1 MKLRTA
7 LIAAAL
13 FVAGPALAQA
23 PAGNAPQKP
32 AQHAPGVA
40 AAPAQTN
47 ASAAPAPAA
56 AEKPDPAK
64 EKAIRHLMALNGT
77 DKLGPQITESLTDQ
91 VKQAISRTVAPDRM
105 DKFMGDFNQKLALRA
120 PAERTDDAL
129 IAGYSSRFSTQ
140 EIEGLSQFYE
150 SPLGQKMEKEMPQ
163 LMREAQVTGISLQRE
178 AAISTLRDMTGDY
191 PEIKQLLPPE
201 EAKPG
206 APAASPAPAPAQA
219 PEAAPQ
225 APQPKP

>member
-7 LIAAAL
+7 LIAAVL

-40 AAPAQTN
+40 TAPAQSKST
-47 ASAAPAPAA
+47 AAAPAA

-64 EKAIRHLMALNGT
+64 EKAIRHLMVLTGT
-77 DKLGPQITESLTDQ
+77 DKLGQQITESLTDQ
-91 VKQAISRTVAPDRM
+91 VKQAISRSVAPERM
-105 DKFMGDFNQKLALRA
+105 DKFMDDFNQKLALRS
-120 PAERTDDAL
+120 PAAHTDEEL

-163 LMREAQVTGISLQRE
+163 LMREAQITGINLQRE
-178 AAISTLRDMTGDY
+178 AAISTLREMTGDY

-201 EAKPG
+201 EPQPG
-206 APAASPAPAPAQA
+206 TPAAAPAPQAA

>member
-40 AAPAQTN
+40 TAPAQSSST
-47 ASAAPAPAA
+47 AA

-77 DKLGPQITESLTDQ
+77 DKLGQQITESLTDQ
-91 VKQAISRTVAPDRM
+91 VKQALSRTLAPDRM
-105 DKFMGDFNQKLALRA
+105 DKFMNDFNQKLALRA
-120 PAERTDDAL
+120 PAVHTDEAL
-129 IAGYSSRFSTQ
+129 ITGYASRFSTE
-140 EIEGLSQFYE
+140 EIQGLSQFYE
-150 SPLGQKMEKEMPQ
+150 SPLGVKMEKEMPQ
-163 LMREAQVTGISLQRE
+163 LMREAQITGLTLQRE
-178 AAISTLRDMTGDY
+178 AAISTLREMTGDY

-201 EAKPG
+201 EAQPSG
-206 APAASPAPAPAQA
+206 GVQPAAPA

-225 APQPKP
+225 TPQPKP

>member
-7 LIAAAL
+7 LIAAVL

-23 PAGNAPQKP
+23 PAENAPQKP

-40 AAPAQTN
+40 ASSAQTK
-47 ASAAPAPAA
+47 SAAPAPAAKPAA

-64 EKAIRHLMALNGT
+64 EKAIRHLMSLTGT
-77 DKLGPQITESLTDQ
+77 DKMGQQITEGLTDQ
-91 VKQAISRTVAPDRM
+91 VKQALSRTLAPDRM
-105 DKFMGDFNQKLALRA
+105 DKFMVDFNQKLALRA
-120 PAERTDDAL
+120 PAAHTDEAL
-129 IAGYSSRFSTQ
+129 IAGYSSRFSTE
-140 EIEGLSQFYE
+140 EIQGLSQFYE

-163 LMREAQVTGISLQRE
+163 LMRQAQTTGITLQRE
-178 AAISTLRDMTGDY
+178 AAISTLREMTGDY

-201 EAKPG
+201 EAQ
-206 APAASPAPAPAQA
+206 PAAPA

>member
-7 LIAAAL
+7 LIAAVL

-40 AAPAQTN
+40 TAPAQSNST
-47 ASAAPAPAA
+47 AAATAA
-56 AEKPDPAK
+56 AEKPDPVK
-64 EKAIRHLMALNGT
+64 EKAIRHLMVLNGT
-77 DKLGPQITESLTDQ
+77 DKLGQQITESLTDQ
-91 VKQAISRTVAPDRM
+91 VKQAMSRTLAPERM

-120 PAERTDDAL
+120 PAAHTDEAL

-150 SPLGQKMEKEMPQ
+150 SQLGQKMEKEMPQ
-163 LMREAQVTGISLQRE
+163 LMRQAQIAGITVQRE

-201 EAKPG
+201 ETQ
-206 APAASPAPAPAQA
+206 PATPA
-219 PEAAPQ
+219 PEAAPP

>member
-7 LIAAAL
+7 LIAAVL
-13 FVAGPALAQA
+13 FAAGPALAQA

-40 AAPAQTN
+40 AAPAPSNST
-47 ASAAPAPAA
+47 AAAPAA

-64 EKAIRHLMALNGT
+64 EKAIRHLMTLNGT
-77 DKLGPQITESLTDQ
+77 DKLGQEITDSLTNQ
-91 VKQAISRTVAPDRM
+91 VKQALSRTLAPDRM
-105 DKFMGDFNQKLALRA
+105 DKFMADFNQKLALRA
-120 PAERTDDAL
+120 PAAHTDEAL

-140 EIEGLSQFYE
+140 EIEGLSQFYD

-163 LMREAQVTGISLQRE
+163 LMREAQMTGITLQRD

-201 EAKPG
+201 EAQPG
-206 APAASPAPAPAQA
+206 TPASAPAPA

>member
-7 LIAAAL
+7 LIAAVL

-23 PAGNAPQKP
+23 PAENSPQKP

-40 AAPAQTN
+40 AATAPSQSTA
-47 ASAAPAPAA
+47 AAPAAAPAA

-77 DKLGPQITESLTDQ
+77 DKLGQQITESLTDQ
-91 VKQAISRTVAPDRM
+91 VKQALSRTLAPDRM
-105 DKFMGDFNQKLALRA
+105 DKFMSDFNQKLALRA
-120 PAERTDDAL
+120 PAAHTDEAL

-140 EIEGLSQFYE
+140 EIEGLSQFYD

-163 LMREAQVTGISLQRE
+163 LMREAQISGITLQRE

-201 EAKPG
+201 EAQP
-206 APAASPAPAPAQA
+206 AQPAAPA